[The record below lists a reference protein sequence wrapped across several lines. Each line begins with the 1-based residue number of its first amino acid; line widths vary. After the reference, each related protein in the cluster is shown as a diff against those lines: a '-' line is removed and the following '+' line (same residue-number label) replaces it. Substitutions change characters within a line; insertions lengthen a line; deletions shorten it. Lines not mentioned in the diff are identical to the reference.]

1 MYIFSNAAK
10 QSDYESKIALI
21 FPEVITH
28 IAKLYLFPNNIN
40 KNHWQ
45 REIYA
50 FISQVPKLKHSKK
63 FPTAKWIVDKTIGE
77 YTDRLD
83 VFEANLLFL
92 KNSGIP
98 NMRENATAL
107 ELYEICQSY
116 MNWLAEKLSTRGLV
130 FEDEVKTQLT
140 KLIDSNP
147 TQPTEPTEPTESTE

>member
-10 QSDYESKIALI
+10 QSEYESKLALI
-21 FPEVITH
+21 FPEVIAH

-50 FISQVPKLKHSKK
+50 FISQAPKLKHSKK

-77 YTDRLD
+77 YKDRLD
-83 VFEANLLFL
+83 VFEADLIFL
-92 KNSGIP
+92 KNSGMSD
-98 NMRENATAL
+98 MRKNATAL
-107 ELYEICQSY
+107 ELYRICQSY
-116 MNWLAEKLSTRGLV
+116 MNWLAEKLSTLGVV
-130 FEDEVKTQLT
+130 FEDEVKAQLT

-147 TQPTEPTEPTESTE
+147 TK